1 MSSKGGFSLISWQA
15 ETLGNNMEQPKEETL
30 NQPSQTSKSILP
42 LPFKI
47 IFLLCFIL
55 FLLPGFLLGWS
66 MVVQSVL
73 EMRGYVEPTYSRYAV
88 CVAVNDIGLY
98 EKVLSPSDVG
108 YYGRILIQDCEQID
122 KDVDGG
128 DGPDK
133 GKVRWYLCYG
143 IDCHEGWEYS
153 FTRQR
158 PSRHPAATGA
168 VVMFALF
175 ILVPLGFAV
184 RAVRG
189 IFSSKI
195 RKKIK
200 AKPFLHIGWFL
211 ISLAIIFPFFSMF
224 F

>member
-1 MSSKGGFSLISWQA
+1 
-15 ETLGNNMEQPKEETL
+15 MEQPKEEAP
-30 NQPSQTSKSILP
+30 NQPSQTSKSVLFLP
-42 LPFKI
+42 IKI
-47 IFLLCFIL
+47 ALLLGFIL

-88 CVAVNDIGLY
+88 CVEVNDTSLY

-108 YYGRILIQDCEQID
+108 YYGRIPVQDCEQID

-153 FTRQR
+153 FTAQR
-158 PSRHPAATGA
+158 GSTHAAATGA
-168 VVMFALF
+168 AVAFALF
-175 ILVPLGFAV
+175 NLVPLGFAV
-184 RAVRG
+184 RAVRA
-189 IFSSKI
+189 IFSYEI
-195 RKKIK
+195 RKKIR

-211 ISLAIIFPFFSMF
+211 ISLAIIFPFFCF
-224 F
+224 VVLR

>member
-1 MSSKGGFSLISWQA
+1 
-15 ETLGNNMEQPKEETL
+15 MEQPKEETPI
-30 NQPSQTSKSILP
+30 QPSQTSKNILL
-42 LPFKI
+42 LPIKI
-47 IFLLCFIL
+47 ALLLGFIS

-88 CVAVNDIGLY
+88 CVEVNDTSLY
-98 EKVLSPSDVG
+98 EKVLSESDVG
-108 YYGRILIQDCEQID
+108 YYGRIPVQDCEQID

-153 FTRQR
+153 FTGET
-158 PSRHPAATGA
+158 PSRHPAVTGA
-168 VVMFALF
+168 TVFFALF
-175 ILVPLGFAV
+175 ILAPLGFAV

-189 IFSSKI
+189 IFSAEI
-195 RKKIK
+195 RKKVR
-200 AKPFLHIGWFL
+200 AKPFLHIVWL
-211 ISLAIIFPFFSMF
+211 LLSLTIIFPFLAVSF
-224 F
+224 

>member
-1 MSSKGGFSLISWQA
+1 
-15 ETLGNNMEQPKEETL
+15 MEQPKDEI
-30 NQPSQTSKSILP
+30 QSPSSTTSKRIWLLPIKIL
-42 LPFKI
+42 
-47 IFLLCFIL
+47 LLLGFIL
-55 FLLPGFLLGWS
+55 LFLPGFLLGWS

-88 CVAVNDIGLY
+88 CVAVNDISLY
-98 EKVLSPSDVG
+98 EKVLSPPDV
-108 YYGRILIQDCEQID
+108 YHGRILIQDCEQID
-122 KDVDGG
+122 KDVDDG

-153 FTRQR
+153 FTGQR

-168 VVMFALF
+168 AVMFALF
-175 ILVPLGFAV
+175 ILLPLGFAV

-189 IFSSKI
+189 IFSPEI
-195 RKKIK
+195 RKKFR

-211 ISLAIIFPFFSMF
+211 FSLAIIFPFLALSF
-224 F
+224 